1 MATPQT
7 TPITSISNF
16 KGALTQSGAR
26 ANLFQIDL
34 GIAINTNKKAAGAT
48 PDGYMAQ
55 PEHKFWVKAG
65 QVPGSTESILPI
77 NSSGGRVL
85 KIPGLRT
92 FDDWTCTVINDDDS
106 VLRSSLI
113 NWMLELSGGFSG
125 FRGLATAVGEG
136 VTEFASKQPPSAGST
151 VNKTPSIIE
160 PTILGNVGYKTRDI
174 KITQFNQR
182 GEQTQQYTLVKAWPN
197 AIADIPLDWSTDG
210 IEEFTVTFSYDYW
223 THTSNAITVETTGNV
238 KVSTTAATIDVES
251 PIKVGSG
258 TAQYVK
264 AG

>member
-1 MATPQT
+1 MATIPFV
-7 TPITSISNF
+7 SNF

-34 GIAINTNKKAAGAT
+34 GIASNTNTAAAGAT
-48 PDGYMAQ
+48 PNGLMTQ

-92 FDDWTCTVINDDDS
+92 FDDWTCTIINDDDS

-125 FRGLATAVGEG
+125 FRNTTKAVGQR
-136 VTEFASKQPPSAGST
+136 TEFATVQPTPDTQAG
-151 VNKTPSIIE
+151 VAGDKNKTPSIIE
-160 PTILGNVGYKTRDI
+160 PTILGNVGYKTQDI

-182 GEQTQQYTLVKAWPN
+182 GEQTQQYTLVNSWPN

-223 THTSNAITVETTGNV
+223 THTSNAITVDTTGNV
-238 KVSTTAATIDVES
+238 KVAAPPAASIDVES
-251 PIKVGSG
+251 PTTV
-258 TAQYVK
+258 TAGIVS
-264 AG
+264 

>member
-1 MATPQT
+1 MATIPFV
-7 TPITSISNF
+7 SNF

-34 GIAINTNKKAAGAT
+34 GIASNTNTAAAGAT
-48 PDGYMAQ
+48 PNGLMTQ

-92 FDDWTCTVINDDDS
+92 FDDWTCTIINDDDS

-125 FRGLATAVGEG
+125 SRTDKTPTDED
-136 VTEFASKQPPSAGST
+136 EFATVQDTPKTDAGKAGDK
-151 VNKTPSIIE
+151 NKTPSIIE
-160 PTILGNVGYKTRDI
+160 PTILGNVGYKTQDI

-182 GEQTQQYTLVKAWPN
+182 GEQTQQYKLVKAWPN

-238 KVSTTAATIDVES
+238 KVAAASAATSIDVES
-251 PIKVGSG
+251 PTTV
-258 TAQYVK
+258 TAGIVS
-264 AG
+264 